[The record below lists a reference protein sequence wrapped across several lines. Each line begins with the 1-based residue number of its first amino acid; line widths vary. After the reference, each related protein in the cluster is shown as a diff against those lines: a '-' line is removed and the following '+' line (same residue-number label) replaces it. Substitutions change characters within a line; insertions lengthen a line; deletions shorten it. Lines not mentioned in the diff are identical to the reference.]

1 MKTLTLAIFA
11 GVWELTTLVVK
22 AAVWTIS
29 APLTILLVADTVE
42 NLKDY
47 YSS

>member
-1 MKTLTLAIFA
+1 MKTLTFAIVA

-22 AAVWTIS
+22 AAVWAIS